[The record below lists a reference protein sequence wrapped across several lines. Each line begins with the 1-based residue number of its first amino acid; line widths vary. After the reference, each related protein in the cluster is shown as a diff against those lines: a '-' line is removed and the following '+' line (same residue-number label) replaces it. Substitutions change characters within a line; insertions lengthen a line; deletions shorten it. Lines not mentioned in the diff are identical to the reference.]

1 MRNDGA
7 LGAVFCYDTM
17 NISQENPK
25 QPEVVALLARLDAYC
40 AALYPAES
48 NHLMDIDALN
58 GSDVVFLVARD
69 AAGRVAGCGAFVHR
83 GSYTEV
89 KRMMVEPAFR
99 GQGVGG
105 AIMGEIVRRARSAGF
120 ASLMLETG
128 ISQPE
133 AIGLY
138 ERDGFLRRAPFGAYQ
153 SDPLSI
159 FMEKRL

>member
-1 MRNDGA
+1 
-7 LGAVFCYDTM
+7 M
-17 NISQENPK
+17 NITQEHPN
-25 QPEVVALLARLDAYC
+25 QPEVVALLAQLDAYC

-48 NHLMDIDALN
+48 NHLMDVDSLT

-69 AAGRVAGCGAFVHR
+69 AAGCVAGCGAFVDR
-83 GSYTEV
+83 GSYAEV
-89 KRMMVEPAFR
+89 KRMMVAPAFR

-105 AIMGEIVRRARSAGF
+105 AIMGEIMRRARCAGF

-138 ERDGFLRRAPFGAYQ
+138 KRDGFLPRAPFGAYQ

-159 FMEKRL
+159 FMEKPL